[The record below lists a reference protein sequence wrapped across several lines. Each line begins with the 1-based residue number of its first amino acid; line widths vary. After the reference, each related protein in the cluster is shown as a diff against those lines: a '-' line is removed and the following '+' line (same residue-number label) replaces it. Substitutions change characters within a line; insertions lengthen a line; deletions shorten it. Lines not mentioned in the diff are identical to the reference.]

1 MNISQK
7 KRLSVFIFCFLSLII
22 SYILGENSSGGSKLD
37 SRLLKGFVDSFSE
50 NFKEGLIYYI
60 KNDIIHFPTFYF
72 ILGSLK
78 KLVNINIL
86 SIFYIIISSLIPYI
100 FYSTLKK
107 IYKDVNKNILF
118 AISILIFLS
127 PYFRSSAVWITN
139 DNLALLFFVLSLN
152 KFSQIIFEKNNKF
165 FNFLTCITWLIL
177 ASYIRQYYCLF
188 AIIFIFKTIKYFSY
202 KEILISFILF
212 LILSLPAFIY
222 LGFLF
227 KNKIEFSY
235 VSPNYLKNLI
245 VFLSIYFFYIFPV
258 FLSQINLDRIKK
270 FLYEK
275 KIIIIL
281 TFIIF
286 IFLYFKLNNI
296 NFLFGGGAILKLSNL
311 LDFPLIFYL
320 SVFGSIILI
329 IFYSNKIIEDIILLS
344 IIFFSFPFEVI
355 YQKYFDPLILLI
367 FFIMI
372 KPKFLSIDLKN
383 ENFNL
388 KILYFFHISFLIF
401 ANYNYSV

>member
-1 MNISQK
+1 VNISQK

-177 ASYIRQYYCLF
+177 ASYI
-188 AIIFIFKTIKYFSY
+188 
-202 KEILISFILF
+202 
-212 LILSLPAFIY
+212 
-222 LGFLF
+222 
-227 KNKIEFSY
+227 
-235 VSPNYLKNLI
+235 
-245 VFLSIYFFYIFPV
+245 
-258 FLSQINLDRIKK
+258 
-270 FLYEK
+270 
-275 KIIIIL
+275 
-281 TFIIF
+281 
-286 IFLYFKLNNI
+286 
-296 NFLFGGGAILKLSNL
+296 
-311 LDFPLIFYL
+311 
-320 SVFGSIILI
+320 
-329 IFYSNKIIEDIILLS
+329 
-344 IIFFSFPFEVI
+344 
-355 YQKYFDPLILLI
+355 
-367 FFIMI
+367 
-372 KPKFLSIDLKN
+372 
-383 ENFNL
+383 
-388 KILYFFHISFLIF
+388 
-401 ANYNYSV
+401 